1 MKYVYPAVFTPEPD
15 GGYSIDF
22 PDLASCYT
30 QGDTIEDG
38 YLMAEDVLCLKL
50 CAIEDAGEKPAP
62 ASSPAALVTENG
74 AFAALIGADTTEY
87 RRITDGRAVKKTLSI
102 PNWLNV
108 AAEREGVNFSAVL
121 QDALKARLGIS

>member
-62 ASSPAALVTENG
+62 ASSPA
-74 AFAALIGADTTEY
+74 DTTEY